1 MNRTSTAITLP
12 SPPKDNPR
20 VEKSAGVRYTLSPP
34 PPAHHTSSSLNPSKS
49 SLVWETWL
57 AGSRTQL
64 FPAKH
69 LIFVEGT
76 PANGLFIL
84 TQGTVKTWVK
94 GNLDEP
100 RVLQI
105 LSTGGVVPHFL
116 DLLSLT
122 QSAHSVTCES
132 ITPCQIAQIEP
143 AQFHRTLR
151 DDIDCHSK
159 MLSLMGNELEY
170 FRTKLR
176 LERECSARE
185 RVAHLLLELK
195 DAEEL
200 ASTDKTKT
208 VLSIPRRE
216 FVELTGVA
224 RETVARILSEF
235 SRKKWVQL
243 KKNQIILLNLDKLA
257 ELITLPSFSQASV

>member
-1 MNRTSTAITLP
+1 M
-12 SPPKDNPR
+12 
-20 VEKSAGVRYTLSPP
+20 
-34 PPAHHTSSSLNPSKS
+34 
-49 SLVWETWL
+49 
-57 AGSRTQL
+57 AGSRTQHC
-64 FPAKH
+64 PAKH

-76 PANGLFIL
+76 PSNCMYIL
-84 TQGTVKTWVK
+84 LRGTAKIWVK
-94 GNLDEP
+94 GKLDEP
-100 RVLQI
+100 RVLRI
-105 LSTGGVVPHFL
+105 LSTAGMVPHFL

-132 ITPCQIAQIEP
+132 ITPCQIAQIDP
-143 AQFHRTLR
+143 AHFQRTLR
-151 DDIDCHSK
+151 EDIDCHSK
-159 MLSLMGNELEY
+159 MLSLMGNEMEY
-170 FRTKLR
+170 FRTRLR

-200 ASTDKTKT
+200 ANTDKTKT

-257 ELITLPSFSQASV
+257 ELITLPNFSQASG